1 MLLSYGW
8 PGKKVVSASY
18 TFNSCYSFILPQTAS
33 GIPASFLCRSEI
45 RGRKGVG
52 DKIEIITCV
61 CVCVRTKECWII
73 NYTSKTK

>member
-61 CVCVRTKECWII
+61 CVCVRTKECCMI
-73 NYTSKTK
+73 NYTS